1 MTHQACI
8 QAAKE
13 KDAEISHRGR
23 YVLRVDASEALH
35 PYDTSVSV
43 APELTSLAME
53 DVVQI
58 PVLDDTTATIGCE
71 LPALAQCRATSCWA
85 RLVTDRASNLESWPP
100 PQPCSS

>member
-1 MTHQACI
+1 MTDHTCQ

-13 KDAEISHRGR
+13 KEAEISHRGR

-58 PVLDDTTATIGCE
+58 PVLEGTTATIGCE
-71 LPALAQCRATSCWA
+71 RPALAECRATSC
-85 RLVTDRASNLESWPP
+85 RALGCLSPTWRA
-100 PQPCSS
+100 